1 MSDVIENPE
10 MIKSIKDAP
19 FMYLFNYFDDTK
31 DGLII
36 EFGVHIGNTMRLIQ
50 HCTDRPVFGFDSF
63 EGLPESWTGAGGVP
77 AGHFA
82 CEIPTGFREN
92 VVLIKGWFEDTL
104 KPFCEGVKFNVNGN
118 NKVSVI
124 HIDCD
129 VYSGART
136 IFNIL
141 KDYDMFQDGSIIIFD
156 EMMGYPDWENGEFKA
171 FNQFLQEDPRWN
183 WECIGFHGGNQN
195 KLEDGGEVK
204 CAFRLKLKEVSD
216 D

>member
-1 MSDVIENPE
+1 MSDPIENKAMVE
-10 MIKSIKDAP
+10 AIRRAP
-19 FMYLFNYFDDTK
+19 NMYLFNYFDNIK

-36 EFGVHIGNTMRLIQ
+36 EFGVHVGNTMRVIQ

-63 EGLPESWTGAGGVP
+63 EGLPEAWTGAGGVP

-82 CEIPTGFREN
+82 CEVPTGFREN

-104 KPFCEGVKFNVNGN
+104 KPFCEGMKSNVNGA

-136 IFNIL
+136 IFNVL
-141 KDYDMFQDGSIIIFD
+141 KEYDIFQDGTIIIFD
-156 EMMGYPDWENGEFKA
+156 EMMGYPKWEEGEFKA
-171 FNQFLQEDPRWN
+171 FNQFLQEDPKWN
-183 WECIGFHGGNQN
+183 WECVGFHGGSKSDLIN
-195 KLEDGGEVK
+195 GGEVK
-204 CAFRLKLKEVSD
+204 CAFKLISKETANG
-216 D
+216 